1 MNEKLEISWQQILSL
16 VVKRDLEESESRR
29 EGGNAPHTLT
39 NSHTLLNPNQSLILN
54 FSSNPSVIRTIAVNT
69 SSTTN
74 IIARAI
80 FTTTFIVS
88 FTITNRM
95 YNSNAIILKVH
106 SMNLL

>member
-1 MNEKLEISWQQILSL
+1 MAVDIKFSSEKRFKKR
-16 VVKRDLEESESRR
+16 VKVRG
-29 EGGNAPHTLT
+29 EGSNAPHTLT

-54 FSSNPSVIRTIAVNT
+54 LSSNPSVIRTIAVNT

-80 FTTTFIVS
+80 FTITFIVN
-88 FTITNRM
+88 FTVINGM

>member
-1 MNEKLEISWQQILSL
+1 MAVDIKFSSEERFKKR
-16 VVKRDLEESESRR
+16 VKVRG

-39 NSHTLLNPNQSLILN
+39 TSHTLLKPNQSLILN
-54 FSSNPSVIRTIAVNT
+54 FSINPSVIRTIVVNT

-80 FTTTFIVS
+80 FTTTFIVN
-88 FTITNRM
+88 FTVTNGM

>member
-1 MNEKLEISWQQILSL
+1 MAVDIKFSSEERFEKREK
-16 VVKRDLEESESRR
+16 VRG

-39 NSHTLLNPNQSLILN
+39 NSHTLPNPNQSLTPNL
-54 FSSNPSVIRTIAVNT
+54 SSNPSVIRTIAVNT

-80 FTTTFIVS
+80 FTTAFIVN
-88 FTITNRM
+88 FTVINGM

>member
-1 MNEKLEISWQQILSL
+1 MAVDIKFSSEERFKKREK
-16 VVKRDLEESESRR
+16 VRGEES
-29 EGGNAPHTLT
+29 NAPHTLT
-39 NSHTLLNPNQSLILN
+39 NSHTLPNPNQSLIPNL
-54 FSSNPSVIRTIAVNT
+54 SSNPSVIRTIAVNT

-88 FTITNRM
+88 FTVTNGM

>member
-1 MNEKLEISWQQILSL
+1 MAVDIKFSS
-16 VVKRDLEESESRR
+16 EESESKREKVR
-29 EGGNAPHTLT
+29 GEGGNAPHTLT
-39 NSHTLLNPNQSLILN
+39 NSHTLLNPNHSFTLSL
-54 FSSNPSVIRTIAVNT
+54 SSNPSAIRTIAVNT

-88 FTITNRM
+88 FTVTNGM

>member
-1 MNEKLEISWQQILSL
+1 MAVDIKFSSKE
-16 VVKRDLEESESRR
+16 RFRRESKVRG

-39 NSHTLLNPNQSLILN
+39 NSHTLPKPNQSLILN
-54 FSSNPSVIRTIAVNT
+54 LSSNPSVIRTIAVNT

-80 FTTTFIVS
+80 FTTTFIVN
-88 FTITNRM
+88 FTVINGM